1 MNLYKLINKNRQ
13 RQTIKNATIFAENE
27 MDARRKIAD
36 HENEVFYK
44 NDAYT
49 IWLDSNKSD
58 CIYFPSDQSEIV
70 DISYIE

>member
-1 MNLYKLINKNRQ
+1 MLYDLFR
-13 RQTIKNATIFAENE
+13 KNATIFAENE

-44 NDAYT
+44 NDAYIT
-49 IWLDSNKSD
+49 WLDPSKSD

>member
-44 NDAYT
+44 NDAYIT
-49 IWLDSNKSD
+49 WLDPSKSD
-58 CIYFPSDQSEIV
+58 CIYFPSDQSEII
-70 DISYIE
+70 DIHYIE